1 MDHIVVFC
9 TTPDVQIAEDI
20 ARTIVEE
27 GFAACVNIVSSV
39 RSFYTW
45 EGKLQ
50 EDTEAL
56 MVIKTKRKLFQSL
69 ERRIK
74 DLHPY
79 SVPEIISIQI
89 EEGSKEYLDW
99 INSVTY

>member
-1 MDHIVVFC
+1 MEYIVVFC
-9 TTPDVQIAEDI
+9 TTPDAQVAEDI

-27 GFAACVNIVSSV
+27 GFAGCVNIVPSV

-45 EGKLQ
+45 EGRLQ
-50 EDTEAL
+50 EDLEAL
-56 MVIKTKRKLFQSL
+56 MIIKTKKKLFQSL

-79 SVPEIISIQI
+79 SVPEIISLEIS
-89 EEGSKEYLDW
+89 EGSKDYLDW
-99 INSVTY
+99 LGSVTY

>member
-1 MDHIVVFC
+1 MDYIVVFC
-9 TTPDVQIAEDI
+9 TTPDAQVAEDI

-27 GFAACVNIVSSV
+27 GFAGCVNIVPSV

-45 EGKLQ
+45 EGRLQ
-50 EDTEAL
+50 EDSEAL
-56 MVIKTKRKLFQSL
+56 MIIKTKKKLFQSL

-79 SVPEIISIQI
+79 SVAEIISIDI
-89 EEGSKEYLDW
+89 TEGAKEYLDW
-99 INSVTY
+99 LGSVTY